1 MSKFEFLNRKIELEI
16 AGEKFVLTYGD
27 DLARRVQTCMSESV
41 ELIKEIKTGE
51 KGDDDVTPLLHRSID
66 RILESDGACNRIFKG
81 REPEVIEAND
91 IIWYII
97 GEVRK
102 KREELEVSPSYQAR
116 KAEKDGGVLDV
127 ATSAVV
133 EMMKPNRAARRAAS
147 KKK

>member
-27 DLARRVQTCMSESV
+27 DLARRVQSCMSESV
-41 ELIKEIKTGE
+41 ELIKEIKAG
-51 KGDDDVTPLLHRSID
+51 KKDDDAVTRLLHRSID
-66 RILESDGACNRIFKG
+66 RILESDGACDRIFKG

-102 KREELEVSPSYQAR
+102 KREELEASPSYQAR
-116 KAEKDGGVLDV
+116 KAEENSGVLDV
-127 ATSAVV
+127 AKSAVA
-133 EMMKPNRAARRAAS
+133 EIAKPNRAAHRAAP